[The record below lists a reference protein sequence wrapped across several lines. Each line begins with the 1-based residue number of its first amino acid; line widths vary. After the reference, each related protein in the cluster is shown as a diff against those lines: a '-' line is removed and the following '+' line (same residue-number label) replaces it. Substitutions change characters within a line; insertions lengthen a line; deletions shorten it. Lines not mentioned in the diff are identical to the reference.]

1 MTGAITWGG
10 LNFVAIFLY
19 SPLDLGGFVM
29 NFRWTWVSGSVS
41 MCSERNDLLD
51 IILKGLNLLV
61 VLEDALII
69 MRAVNS
75 R

>member
-19 SPLDLGGFVM
+19 SPLDFGRFVM
-29 NFRWTWVSGSVS
+29 NFIWTWVSGSVS

-51 IILKGLNLLV
+51 IILKGLNFLV
-61 VLEDALII
+61 VLEVALII

>member
-19 SPLDLGGFVM
+19 SSLDLGRFIM

-41 MCSERNDLLD
+41 MCNERNDLLD

-61 VLEDALII
+61 VLEVALII
-69 MRAVNS
+69 TRAVNS